1 MKVFVKNI
9 LSLFP
14 DYYKFDQKN
23 VLWEIWQ
30 NWLNFNLID

>member
-14 DYYKFDQKN
+14 DYYKFDQKMYC
-23 VLWEIWQ
+23 EK
-30 NWLNFNLID
+30 FDRID